1 MPKHPLRTADKRL
14 SHTNELLRLLGEA
27 SPQEPSPYIREQ
39 LEAMGSLQFSSTP
52 FLRWRQAL
60 QHHWLW
66 ALPVAGLAALVLVMF
81 LPTRPQ
87 VAALD
92 LQATPPGVPPLLAS
106 NAYPANPRVP
116 GIPAPVVS
124 TKKTTH
130 VPNAAPK
137 AKPMDR
143 LTVPLPYSNP
153 DISTGTSTVVRVA
166 MPQMQLAALGLPLPA
181 VAADSRIIADVTLG
195 DDGLPKSISLPL
207 PLQVVKEN

>member
-1 MPKHPLRTADKRL
+1 MADKRL
-14 SHTNELLRLLGEA
+14 SHTEELLRLLRET

-39 LEAMGSLQFSSTP
+39 LEAMGSLQFSSKP

-66 ALPVAGLAALVLVMF
+66 ALPVAALAILVVVMF
-81 LPTRPQ
+81 LPIRPQ

-92 LQATPPGVPPLLAS
+92 LQATPPGVPPSLGS
-106 NAYPANPRVP
+106 NSYPSNPRAP
-116 GIPAPVVS
+116 EASAPVAS

-130 VPNAAPK
+130 VPNAVPK

-166 MPQMQLAALGLPLPA
+166 MPQVQLAALGLPLPA

>member
-1 MPKHPLRTADKRL
+1 MPKHPLQTAEKRL
-14 SHTNELLRLLGEA
+14 AHTDELLRLLREA
-27 SPQEPSPYIREQ
+27 SPQEPSPYVREQ
-39 LEAMGSLQFSSTP
+39 LEATGSLQFSSTP

-66 ALPVAGLAALVLVMF
+66 ALPVATLAIVVVVMF
-81 LPTRPQ
+81 LPLRPQ
-87 VAALD
+87 VAGLD
-92 LQATPPGVPPLLAS
+92 LQVTPPGVPPPLGS
-106 NAYPANPRVP
+106 NSYSSNPQVAEPSAPLP
-116 GIPAPVVS
+116 G
-124 TKKTTH
+124 TKKKTR
-130 VPNAAPK
+130 VSGAAPK
-137 AKPMDR
+137 TKPMDR

-181 VAADSRIIADVTLG
+181 VATDSRIIADVTLG

>member
-1 MPKHPLRTADKRL
+1 MPKHPLRMADKRL
-14 SHTNELLRLLGEA
+14 SHTDELLRLLREA
-27 SPQEPSPYIREQ
+27 SPQEPSPHIREQ
-39 LEAMGSLQFSSTP
+39 LEAMGSLQFDSTP

-66 ALPVAGLAALVLVMF
+66 ALPVAALAIVVVVMF

-87 VAALD
+87 IAALD
-92 LQATPPGVPPLLAS
+92 LQAPPGVPPSLGS
-106 NAYPANPRVP
+106 NSYPSHPRVP
-116 GIPAPVVS
+116 ETSVPVAS

-130 VPNAAPK
+130 VPHAAPK
-137 AKPMDR
+137 PKPMDR
-143 LTVPLPYSNP
+143 LTVSLPYSNP

>member
-1 MPKHPLRTADKRL
+1 MPKHPLRMADKSL
-14 SHTNELLRLLGEA
+14 SHTNELLRLLREA
-27 SPQEPSPYIREQ
+27 SPQEPSSHIREQ
-39 LEAMGSLQFSSTP
+39 LEAMGSLQFNSTP
-52 FLRWRQAL
+52 FPRWRQAL

-66 ALPVAGLAALVLVMF
+66 ALPVAGLAVLVVIMF
-81 LPTRPQ
+81 MPTRPQ

-92 LQATPPGVPPLLAS
+92 LQATPPGVPPSLSS
-106 NAYPANPRVP
+106 NSYPSNPQVP
-116 GIPAPVVS
+116 ETPAPVAS

-130 VPNAAPK
+130 VPSAAPK

-166 MPQMQLAALGLPLPA
+166 MPQVQLAALGLPLPA

-195 DDGLPKSISLPL
+195 DDGLPRSISLPL

>member
-1 MPKHPLRTADKRL
+1 MRKHPLQTADKRL
-14 SHTNELLRLLGEA
+14 ARTDELLRLLREA

-52 FLRWRQAL
+52 FQRGRQAL

-66 ALPVAGLAALVLVMF
+66 ALPIAALAIVVVVMF
-81 LPTRPQ
+81 LPLRPQ

-92 LQATPPGVPPLLAS
+92 LQVTPPGLPPSPGSNSSNSQVPEIS
-106 NAYPANPRVP
+106 S
-116 GIPAPVVS
+116 PVSS
-124 TKKTTH
+124 TKKSTR
-130 VPNAAPK
+130 VPDAAPPK
-137 AKPMDR
+137 TKPIDR

-166 MPQMQLAALGLPLPA
+166 MPQVQLAALGLPLPA